1 MSTVT
6 LSPKYQV
13 VIPQRVRE
21 RMRLKPGERFHV
33 IHYDGRLE
41 LVPVR
46 KMREMRGF
54 LRGLD
59 SDISRD
65 EDRL

>member
-1 MSTVT
+1 MTTVT

-21 RMRLKPGERFHV
+21 KMRLKPGERFHV
-33 IHYDGRLE
+33 INYDGRVE

-54 LRGLD
+54 LRGLN
-59 SDISRD
+59 SDIPRD

>member
-1 MSTVT
+1 MTTVT

-13 VIPQRVRE
+13 VIPQRIRE
-21 RMRLKPGERFHV
+21 KMCLKPGERFHV
-33 IHYDGRLE
+33 INYDGRVE

-46 KMREMRGF
+46 AMREMRGF
-54 LRGLD
+54 LRGMN
-59 SDISRD
+59 SDIPRE

>member
-21 RMRLKPGERFHV
+21 KMGLKPGERFHV
-33 IHYDGRLE
+33 LNYDGRVE

-54 LRGLD
+54 LRGLN
-59 SDISRD
+59 SDVPRD

>member
-21 RMRLKPGERFHV
+21 KMGLKPGERFHV
-33 IHYDGRLE
+33 ITYDGRVE

-46 KMREMRGF
+46 KMRDMRGF
-54 LRGLD
+54 LRGLN
-59 SDISRD
+59 SDIPRD

>member
-33 IHYDGRLE
+33 ISYDGRVE

-54 LRGLD
+54 LRGLT
-59 SDISRD
+59 SDIPRD

>member
-1 MSTVT
+1 MTTVT

-21 RMRLKPGERFHV
+21 KMRLKPGERFHV
-33 IHYDGRLE
+33 INYDGRVE

-46 KMREMRGF
+46 NMREMC
-54 LRGLD
+54 
-59 SDISRD
+59 
-65 EDRL
+65 